1 MLKSNFL
8 KYSVKDFLLD
18 ESFQHW
24 VIQGHTLSGAGWL
37 NWLKEH
43 PEKHS
48 KIAEAKATMQQ
59 LKSGLA
65 EEVSH
70 EDLKEV
76 WIKIN
81 DTVNGTDLESRFNVD
96 DLIH

>member
-24 VIQGHTLSGAGWL
+24 VIQGHPTSGAGWL

-43 PEKHS
+43 PEKNI
-48 KIAEAKATMQQ
+48 KVDEAKAMMQR

-70 EDLKEV
+70 EDLNEV

-81 DTVNGTDLESRFNVD
+81 NSVNGTDTY
-96 DLIH
+96 